1 MSSRND
7 KLNTNASPNQNS
19 GLFYK
24 IFGRKQKPTKNP
36 PQNEHAHQTI
46 NQSISHSQSTPKIFN
61 QNETYIN
68 SSNINSN
75 NNNNNNHKRSHHN
88 VFSFGNDSNV
98 KKDYESLAN
107 ERDFN
112 SSSAFKQKKIPSMS
126 DISPHFTNNE
136 NNQINAFNSHVVKNT
151 QHAPNTQQSCS
162 QIKVIPCE
170 NDPTKNGNLNYN
182 TPNSNFSK
190 YFFKLKRSKDP
201 VYF

>member
-24 IFGRKQKPTKNP
+24 IFGRKQKPTKNI
-36 PQNEHAHQTI
+36 PQSEHAHQTI

-75 NNNNNNHKRSHHN
+75 SNNNNNNNNNNHKRSHHN
-88 VFSFGNDSNV
+88 VFNFGNDTNV
-98 KKDYESLAN
+98 KKDYDSLAN
-107 ERDFN
+107 ELDFN

-136 NNQINAFNSHVVKNT
+136 NNQINTFNNHVVKNA
-151 QHAPNTQQSCS
+151 QHALNTQQQSGS
-162 QIKVIPCE
+162 QIKVVPCE
-170 NDPTKNGNLNYN
+170 NDPTKNTNFNYN
-182 TPNSNFSK
+182 IPNSNFSK
-190 YFFKLKRSKDP
+190 CYLNF
-201 VYF
+201 